1 MVIDGRYI
9 PGANMRR
16 RQRHAEQLLDE
27 RPGLRDAILEHPS
40 SKKWYEERFLT
51 SDDMLTDGFL
61 ARFSRELLIVDR
73 RSDQPLRKFLH
84 RLCSEFTDEM
94 SQRQMVLATAAA
106 IDTACGGIDGGAE
119 ARWHDFFHSQ
129 VVENSW
135 TSDLVVEN
143 SWTSDLV
150 ALPIGRLLAGAEWP
164 GVGLRRHRAVLLK
177 YCLDAMDV
185 CRSALID
192 GRLASVRG
200 DGEVLSMVNVV
211 SLDGRT
217 QLLDTLEAPNMIY
230 AAEHLKRLASGYRR
244 QGGRAGLGSLCL
256 PRSSIHR
263 TPTDYTH
270 MSSGSDG
277 DPEQDDGMKGLTG
290 FEFPDAGWLS
300 QKHLRRKSKAVPMQ
314 EVTNSDEEFDPS
326 TADLCEGSGTSS
338 DSEMD
343 EADPGAW
350 MDDNWVGVG
359 GQTYKRQPWEPE
371 PTTVPKRR
379 EWRKAEDAEGIMHTH
394 DGTRMYLEA
403 RRRRQKPLGRIREN
417 VRLNHRLRDNRQHP
431 DQSFSHLTR
440 A

>member
-1 MVIDGRYI
+1 M
-9 PGANMRR
+9 
-16 RQRHAEQLLDE
+16 
-27 RPGLRDAILEHPS
+27 
-40 SKKWYEERFLT
+40 W
-51 SDDMLTDGFL
+51 
-61 ARFSRELLIVDR
+61 
-73 RSDQPLRKFLH
+73 
-84 RLCSEFTDEM
+84 
-94 SQRQMVLATAAA
+94 
-106 IDTACGGIDGGAE
+106 
-119 ARWHDFFHSQ
+119 
-129 VVENSW
+129 
-135 TSDLVVEN
+135 
-143 SWTSDLV
+143 
-150 ALPIGRLLAGAEWP
+150 
-164 GVGLRRHRAVLLK
+164 
-177 YCLDAMDV
+177 
-185 CRSALID
+185 
-192 GRLASVRG
+192 
-200 DGEVLSMVNVV
+200 NVV
-211 SLDGRT
+211 WLDGRAR
-217 QLLDTLEAPNMIY
+217 LLDTLNSPDMLY
-230 AAEHLKRLASGYRR
+230 DAEHLKRLASGSHR

-256 PRSSIHR
+256 PR
-263 TPTDYTH
+263 
-270 MSSGSDG
+270 SSGSDG